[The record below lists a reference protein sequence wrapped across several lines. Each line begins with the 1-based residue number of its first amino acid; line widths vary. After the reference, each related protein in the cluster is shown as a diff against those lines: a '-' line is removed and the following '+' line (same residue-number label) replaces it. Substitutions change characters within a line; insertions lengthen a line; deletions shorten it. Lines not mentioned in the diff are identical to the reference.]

1 MGSFVGSLIFPSVA
15 VIRQLDTN
23 ATRSASGYDDDFNE
37 FAMID
42 SDADGVGEPQRTE
55 KAALR
60 IPAQVATW
68 IMEKL
73 YQAPHGQVPESEKL
87 ELTMHFRDLT
97 ALGLVH
103 TDGKAKLELG
113 DRLEKIEDRAGNALF
128 EFTDPPGMYLAA
140 VRPSGF
146 LGARR
151 NLLVCTFADR
161 RQHTQRRIDQP
172 QS

>member
-1 MGSFVGSLIFPSVA
+1 VPSFVGSLIFPSVA
-15 VIRQLDTN
+15 VIRRLDTK
-23 ATRSASGYDDDFNE
+23 ATRDAGGYDDDFDE
-37 FAMID
+37 FTMVD
-42 SDADGVGEPQRTE
+42 SDADGVGEPQRKE
-55 KAALR
+55 SAELK

-68 IMEKL
+68 LMEKL
-73 YQAPHGQVPESEKL
+73 YQAPHGQVPESEKI
-87 ELTMHFRDLT
+87 ELTMHFRDLHR
-97 ALGLVH
+97 LGLVH

-113 DRLEKIEDRAGNALF
+113 DRLVRIEDKAGNNLF
-128 EFTDPPGMYLAA
+128 EFTEPPGAYLAA

-161 RQHTQRRIDQP
+161 RKHTQRKIDQP